1 MQADTNHYYVYIC
14 GGEPGNNLHIGTS
27 ADLNQH
33 LKTSRK
39 DTPADPKKLVYYE
52 HYDREAIAL
61 ARERQ
66 FKENSPNDNQRLI
79 ESMNPNWL
87 DLSDLL

>member
-1 MQADTNHYYVYIC
+1 MQASTNHYYVYIV
-14 GGEPGNNLHIGTS
+14 GGTPDNTLQIGT
-27 ADLNQH
+27 AGNLRKQLQKAN
-33 LKTSRK
+33 LKTE
-39 DTPADPKKLVYYE
+39 ADPQKLVYYE

-61 ARERQ
+61 AREKQ
-66 FKENSPNDNQRLI
+66 IKNNSPQDNRQLV

>member
-1 MQADTNHYYVYIC
+1 MQLNDNHYFVYIC
-14 GGEPGNNLHIGTS
+14 GEEPGNKLQIGTAGNLQKHLQQTQQQS
-27 ADLNQH
+27 A
-33 LKTSRK
+33 
-39 DTPADPKKLVYYE
+39 PEPKKLVYYE

-61 ARERQ
+61 AREKQ
-66 FKENSPNDNQRLI
+66 IKENSPNDNQRLI